1 VDVFDLFVFC
11 RQSTPTAKKRAE
23 FSRSHMKEEGRIT
36 DYSNNKG
43 QTTPTAYG
51 SKIMSTSSR
60 ISLIGLEIEGEEG
73 EA

>member
-1 VDVFDLFVFC
+1 
-11 RQSTPTAKKRAE
+11 
-23 FSRSHMKEEGRIT
+23 MKEDGRIT

>member
-1 VDVFDLFVFC
+1 
-11 RQSTPTAKKRAE
+11 
-23 FSRSHMKEEGRIT
+23 MKEDGRIT
-36 DYSNNKG
+36 DYFNNKG